1 MRQKLLSLERH
12 QYLVVLGSLSFGK
25 QWIVMDACCT
35 YEVMHK
41 MQGKI
46 FWINCSK
53 CKVPEKILQQLERL
67 AILAN
72 QIDHTTMTNYK
83 DIQNKIVM
91 LNEKLR
97 HVFLKNHMLRDSL
110 VVLIDVQNHDTLKAF
125 DLNCKVL
132 ITTRNKRVRFFSS
145 FQRIVYKSRT
155 IPPFLVIGT
164 LIEDNHAS

>member
-12 QYLVVLGSLSFGK
+12 QYLVVRGSLSFGK
-25 QWIVMDACCT
+25 QWIVMDACCS

-41 MQGKI
+41 MCGKI

-53 CKVPEKILQQLERL
+53 CKAPEKILQQLERL
-67 AILAN
+67 AILTN
-72 QIDHTTMTNYK
+72 QIDHTMMTNYK

-97 HVFLKNHMLRDSL
+97 HVFEKNTVLQNSL
-110 VVLIDVQNHDTLKAF
+110 VILVDVQNHETLKAF

-132 ITTRNKRVRFFSS
+132 ITTRNKRVRFFCL
-145 FQRIVYKSRT
+145 F
-155 IPPFLVIGT
+155 FLFRFEFYST
-164 LIEDNHAS
+164 NF

>member
-1 MRQKLLSLERH
+1 MRQQLLSLERH
-12 QYLVVLGSLSFGK
+12 QYLVVLGSLSSGK
-25 QWIVMDACCT
+25 QWIVMDACCS

-41 MQGKI
+41 MRGKI

-53 CKVPEKILQQLERL
+53 CKTPDKILQQLERL
-67 AILAN
+67 AILTN

-97 HVFLKNHMLRDSL
+97 QVLEKNDVLQDSL
-110 VVLIDVQNHDTLKAF
+110 VVLIGVQNHETLKAF

-132 ITTRNKRVRFFSS
+132 ITTRNKRVSGFHS
-145 FQRIVYKSRT
+145 FLALTEYIRT
-155 IPPFLVIGT
+155 QK
-164 LIEDNHAS
+164 